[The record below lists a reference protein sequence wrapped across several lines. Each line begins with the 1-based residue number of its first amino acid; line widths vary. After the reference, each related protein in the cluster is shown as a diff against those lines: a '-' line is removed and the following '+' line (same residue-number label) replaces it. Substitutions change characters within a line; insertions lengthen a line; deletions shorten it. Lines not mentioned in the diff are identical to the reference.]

1 MKTNYIKR
9 DIEKTVKHYAGIFP
23 AVAVL
28 GARQTGKTT
37 MLQNIFEKNYK
48 YVSLDDLEQR
58 EYAEND
64 PKGFLEDLGSRVII
78 DEIQYVPKLFS
89 YVKMKIDAEP
99 SVMGRYIFT
108 GSQNFLIM
116 KDFTETLAGRIG
128 IINMHP
134 LACTEIPLVSAKPQV
149 LFEQGSIR
157 GGYPVLWKKRNL
169 TPDEWYKSYIK
180 IYIERDVRNLF
191 N

>member
-78 DEIQYVPKLFS
+78 DEI
-89 YVKMKIDAEP
+89 
-99 SVMGRYIFT
+99 
-108 GSQNFLIM
+108 
-116 KDFTETLAGRIG
+116 
-128 IINMHP
+128 
-134 LACTEIPLVSAKPQV
+134 
-149 LFEQGSIR
+149 
-157 GGYPVLWKKRNL
+157 
-169 TPDEWYKSYIK
+169 
-180 IYIERDVRNLF
+180 
-191 N
+191 